1 MGRKAAYD
9 AANNDRRGS
18 VSDYNT
24 ELAIDKL
31 LRIAEGKSWPLTQT
45 EAQTIMKIILMLAM
59 GVRK

>member
-1 MGRKAAYD
+1 M
-9 AANNDRRGS
+9 
-18 VSDYNT
+18 SDYDT

-31 LRIAEGKSWPLTQT
+31 LRIAEGKSWALTQT